1 MIALRAHSWLITDSA
16 FAALCEASER
26 MEQPSA
32 GLLELLGGQQDASA
46 PLYTVQDG
54 IARVDIAGPLMQN
67 PGLLERVFLGAQD
80 MGEIADAIDSA
91 AADSTVRGIML
102 AIDSPGGTVTGTPE
116 LAAAVADASKVK
128 HVAAFTGGLMCSAAY
143 WIGSQADAIYSTPSA
158 RVGSIGV
165 IQTLVNRADQLAKA
179 GVKVEVLTA
188 GKYKAAGHPAQSLAD
203 EHRAHLQAQIDE
215 IHGDFKAAVTARGRK
230 IDAADMEGQDFSGKV
245 AAQKKLVSGLV
256 NSYAG
261 AVAKLKARIG

>member
-1 MIALRAHSWLITDSA
+1 MLSLRSHSWLLTDAA
-16 FAALCEASER
+16 FAALCDISER
-26 MEQPSA
+26 LTEPSA
-32 GLLELLGGQQDASA
+32 SLLEMLGGQEQEAA
-46 PLYTVQDG
+46 LYTVEDG
-54 IARVDIAGPLMQN
+54 IATVDIAGPLMQN
-67 PGLLERVFLGAQD
+67 PGLLERIFMGAQD
-80 MGEIADAIDSA
+80 MGEIGEAIEAATADPN
-91 AADSTVRGIML
+91 VRGIML

-116 LAAAVADASKVK
+116 LAAAVAEASRVK

-143 WIGSQADAIYSTPSA
+143 WIGSQADAIYATPSA

-165 IQTLVNRADQLAKA
+165 IQTLVDRSQQLAKA

-203 EHRAHLQAQIDE
+203 DHRALLQAQVDE

-230 IDAADMEGQDFSGKV
+230 ISEEDMEGQDFSGKV

-261 AVAKLKARIG
+261 AVAKLPARIG